1 MIPEGVTLY
10 TWVDVE
16 EVLLRSQDAGAWP
29 EGLVEADAYWDE
41 LLLRVKPGQEQ
52 CVWRWMSEQFAPR
65 FSEAESSVQLEAIG
79 PEAPRNL
86 PCRMEANEREERTI
100 RDRPSF
106 ARPRRIRG
114 VGHPTEPLPALPDDA
129 PPIVAFHSFK
139 GGVGRTT
146 HAIGFALH
154 AAGRNGKPVLLI
166 DGDFEAPGITWHVRD
181 DVRISIA
188 YADLL
193 ALVHSDTDPNA
204 DGAVTL
210 VANRLSRQKFG
221 NLIVMPAFRAAGQW
235 SSLEVPPSLLQER
248 IPSDPYQL
256 TSLLVR
262 LGKLLGVSAV
272 VVDLRAGISELSAGL
287 LLDPRVSRVLVTTL
301 SAQSL
306 EGTKELL
313 SRLGRARP
321 TDAGVAAPTSAIVV
335 NLVPRALLD
344 SSVVDDAVATLL
356 DAGLAY
362 FGISGNSADDDAAI
376 VPPIGAFPFSSALL
390 MLPTTWE
397 ECVERIERENVPL
410 MVGKLL
416 GDILPSKRIDSIDG
430 ESVSLS
436 NRRTQLASF
445 AKKVEYAEGGGV
457 AEFLRIRA
465 LSNLARDFR
474 TSLPLTVIAGA
485 KGSGKTYAFL
495 QMLRIGTW
503 GKFVLEAGG
512 SDSSVGGQMA
522 LSSQQLDLD
531 ATRILP
537 VILPMNL
544 QETAAQWAVQ
554 AESSCAQDLGFG
566 EPLPST
572 RLRGVIES
580 RLQQPSSES
589 RSWVLTWLD
598 IIAWRCGFEP
608 NVVGVGEEFLRV
620 ISTGM
625 NSVVAVVDGLED
637 LFQSIHSSPVQQEAL
652 RSLLQ
657 EVPQW
662 LRQAAGGRVG
672 LLVFLRVDLVRAAIP
687 QNTGQFL
694 AKHEPYQLRW
704 DAEEALRLAAW
715 TCDRSRTVESPDRAV
730 QDLREEELVEYLHR
744 LWGGK
749 MGSKSGGTWSHR
761 WVLAALSD
769 FNGQLQARD
778 MIRLIARAANRSA
791 GRQDDRHTDR
801 LLVAGD
807 IREAMKECG
816 AEKIKELEQETPPLK
831 SIFQKIRGTPP
842 GDRVSPFVDGTYPFT
857 GTDIDLLIAQG
868 LVARDK
874 GEYYMPELVRVGL
887 DVEYARRGRPR
898 MLAFKS
904 RGAVRRGS

>member
-1 MIPEGVTLY
+1 MIPDGVTLY

-29 EGLVEADAYWDE
+29 TELVEANAYWDE
-41 LLLRVKPGQEQ
+41 LLLRIKPGGEAIVR
-52 CVWRWMSEQFAPR
+52 VWLSEQYAPR
-65 FSEAESSVQLEAIG
+65 FVSSESSIQLEAVTS
-79 PEAPRNL
+79 AASRAL
-86 PCRMEANEREERTI
+86 PCRIEIADSEERPL
-100 RDRPSF
+100 RNRPSF
-106 ARPRRIRG
+106 ARPRRLRG
-114 VGHPTEPLPALPDDA
+114 KGVPLEPLTALPDET

-181 DVRISIA
+181 DARISIA
-188 YADLL
+188 YADFL
-193 ALVHSDTDPNA
+193 ALVHSDTSPNA
-204 DGAVTL
+204 DGALSLT
-210 VANRLSRQKFG
+210 ANRLARQKFG

-248 IPSDPYQL
+248 LPSDPYQL
-256 TSLLVR
+256 TSLLAR
-262 LGKLLGVSAV
+262 LGKMLGASAV

-321 TDAGVAAPTSAIVV
+321 SDMGTAMPSSAIII
-335 NLVPRALLD
+335 NSVPRVLLD
-344 SSVVDDAVATLL
+344 TPIVEDAAEALVE
-356 DAGLAY
+356 AGQAY
-362 FGISGNSADDDAAI
+362 FGISGDKSDDDSAV
-376 VPPIGAFPFSSALL
+376 VPLIGTFHFSSELL
-390 MLPTTWE
+390 MLPAPWE
-397 ECVERIERENVPL
+397 ECVERLEKENVPQ
-410 MVGKLL
+410 VTGKLL
-416 GDILPSKRIDSIDG
+416 NDFLPSKCSEFAVDDATPLSARRA
-430 ESVSLS
+430 SL
-436 NRRTQLASF
+436 AAF
-445 AKKVEYAEGGGV
+445 AKRVEYAEGGGV
-457 AEFLRIRA
+457 DDFLRIRA

-474 TSLPLTVIAGA
+474 TSLPLTVVAGA

-495 QMLRIGTW
+495 QMLRIGVW
-503 GKFVLEAGG
+503 GKFVFEAGG
-512 SDSSVGGQMA
+512 SDAGVSGQMV
-522 LSSQQLDLD
+522 LGSQQLDFN

-537 VILPMNL
+537 VILPVNL
-544 QETAAQWAVQ
+544 QETADEWAKQ
-554 AESSCAQDLGFG
+554 AETNCAQDLGFG
-566 EPLPST
+566 EPVPST
-572 RLRGVIES
+572 QLREVIALRLR
-580 RLQQPSSES
+580 QPSSAS
-589 RSWVLTWLD
+589 RSWVHTWLD
-598 IIAWRCGFEP
+598 VIAWRCGFRPSVE
-608 NVVGVGEEFLRV
+608 GVGEEFLRV
-620 ISTGM
+620 ISTRM
-625 NSVVAVVDGLED
+625 SSVVAVVDGLED
-637 LFQSIHSSPVQQEAL
+637 LFQDIHSSTVQQEAL

-672 LLVFLRVDLVRAAIP
+672 LLVFLRIDLVRAAIP

-704 DAEEALRLAAW
+704 DTEEALRLAAW
-715 TCDRSRTVESPDRAV
+715 TCERSGTVETPERAI
-730 QDLREEELVEYLHR
+730 QDLREEELDEYLQR
-744 LWGGK
+744 LWGAK

-778 MIRLIARAANRSA
+778 MIRLIARAASRSA
-791 GRQDDRHTDR
+791 ARQDDRHADR

-816 AEKIKELEQETPPLK
+816 EEKIKELEQETPPLK
-831 SIFQKIRGTPP
+831 SIFQKIRETGA
-842 GDRVSPFVDGTYPFT
+842 GARVSPFVDGAYPFT

-868 LVARDK
+868 LIARDK

-887 DVEYARRGRPR
+887 GVEYARRGRPR

-904 RGAVRRGS
+904 RGAVRRGP